1 MNLLENIVTK
11 MTPTEF
17 EIYCLNL
24 LKDIA
29 KGYNNCSVS
38 HNKLVIV
45 NDGEYQIDGLINFEM
60 FGVNYKTIV
69 ECKKY
74 NSKIKRS
81 QIQIFHDTLRNI
93 GAHKG
98 IFISTSS
105 FQSGAMEYAK
115 IHGIALL
122 QIVNGAI
129 MNVQMSVNI
138 NPLLI
143 ERARTPKFVAANYNL
158 DLFCPSGFVYK
169 DRMNLLFEYLSDITD
184 SREIFTNP

>member
-93 GAHKG
+93 GVDLCQYLGHNFFRFLR
-98 IFISTSS
+98 IF
-105 FQSGAMEYAK
+105 FLKFY
-115 IHGIALL
+115 
-122 QIVNGAI
+122 
-129 MNVQMSVNI
+129 
-138 NPLLI
+138 
-143 ERARTPKFVAANYNL
+143 RT
-158 DLFCPSGFVYK
+158 
-169 DRMNLLFEYLSDITD
+169 
-184 SREIFTNP
+184 

>member
-1 MNLLENIVTK
+1 

>member
-1 MNLLENIVTK
+1 MNLLENIVTD

-17 EIYCLNL
+17 ELYCLEL

-29 KGYNNCSVS
+29 KGYNNCSIS
-38 HNKLVIV
+38 HNKLITV
-45 NDGEYQIDGLINFEM
+45 NDGEYQIDGLIDFEM
-60 FGVNYKTIV
+60 LGVNYKTIV

-81 QIQIFHDTLRNI
+81 QIQVFHDTLRNV

-105 FQSGAMEYAK
+105 YQSGAMEYAK

-122 QIVNGAI
+122 QIVDGFI
-129 MNVQMSVNI
+129 MNIQMSANL

-143 ERARTPKFVAANYNL
+143 ERALRTPKFIAANYDL
-158 DLFCPSGFVYK
+158 DIMCPSGFTYK
-169 DRMNLLFEYLSDITD
+169 DDMRTLFEYL
-184 SREIFTNP
+184 NNL